1 MSILEFEFLILT
13 ELNFVSTFVN
23 YRQIQLGLEEISG
36 NVHFVLKP
44 WQVDLQRFKLT
55 FYHTLDK
62 NHFLV
67 KNVTILVRLKVILL
81 GMRRKYTKINQTDWV
96 FWRDDYYFPFLICRP
111 SCLNRKLIL
120 NLLNGPVLFATKLE
134 NHKLQLKNTFW
145 NILEKNH
152 LLVNCVIMS
161 LTAKTNSQGILT
173 LTVLKNLLLVIFVN
187 LLQVVKINWK
197 IILKDCIHP

>member
-96 FWRDDYYFPFLICRP
+96 F
-111 SCLNRKLIL
+111 
-120 NLLNGPVLFATKLE
+120 
-134 NHKLQLKNTFW
+134 
-145 NILEKNH
+145 
-152 LLVNCVIMS
+152 
-161 LTAKTNSQGILT
+161 
-173 LTVLKNLLLVIFVN
+173 
-187 LLQVVKINWK
+187 
-197 IILKDCIHP
+197 

>member
-1 MSILEFEFLILT
+1 MSILEFEFLIHVLT

-67 KNVTILVRLKVILL
+67 KNVTILVLLKVILL

-96 FWRDDYYFPFLICRP
+96 FGID
-111 SCLNRKLIL
+111 SQ
-120 NLLNGPVLFATKLE
+120 NGRASP
-134 NHKLQLKNTFW
+134 
-145 NILEKNH
+145 
-152 LLVNCVIMS
+152 
-161 LTAKTNSQGILT
+161 G
-173 LTVLKNLLLVIFVN
+173 LLLALVAAQTGLGTRCDKVWYKVG
-187 LLQVVKINWK
+187 QS
-197 IILKDCIHP
+197 LKQGVTKSGTRCDRVFGT

>member
-67 KNVTILVRLKVILL
+67 KNVTILVLLKVILL
-81 GMRRKYTKINQTDWV
+81 GMRRKYTKPKIKILFSQFCKRCCLSLFFNFTGQVTWTENWSWTFWMDLSFLQPNSKITSCNWKTHFET
-96 FWRDDYYFPFLICRP
+96 FWRKTICLWIVWIR
-111 SCLNRKLIL
+111 
-120 NLLNGPVLFATKLE
+120 
-134 NHKLQLKNTFW
+134 H
-145 NILEKNH
+145 
-152 LLVNCVIMS
+152 
-161 LTAKTNSQGILT
+161 
-173 LTVLKNLLLVIFVN
+173 
-187 LLQVVKINWK
+187 
-197 IILKDCIHP
+197 